1 MEKKTIKKV
10 VAGCLALVCMATA
23 GITAVATNGFGTYGS
38 EQDMQAATSEDVGSV
53 IGANKSNGIK
63 LMNTVIAAA
72 DYEEYGISPL
82 AETAQLLTATVNPT
96 NATNKAVTW
105 SIAWKNASSTWAKSK
120 SVTDYVTVTPTST
133 GANTA
138 TVECLQ
144 AFGEQVIV
152 TVTSEDNADAT
163 ASCTVDYA
171 ERLETR
177 TYKFTNIS
185 DMSTAG
191 EFSTGE
197 SGTLDIKLDDSVIFS
212 AVANSTAYTVDDTFE
227 ATCTVEVNA
236 SVLAEL
242 NTATGLS
249 ITAGA
254 LEDTCDGVDN
264 SKQCSVFNFLNLLEG
279 VDWTN
284 EENYNKLNNWLMENA
299 NKSLFTFSM
308 TYEGTY
314 SSFTDESSI
323 YFNADGLEVRVESVT
338 LDQGSLIF

>member
-10 VAGCLALVCMATA
+10 VAGCLALMCMATA
-23 GITAVATNGFGTYGS
+23 GAMAVATNGFGTYMP
-38 EQDMQAATSEDVGSV
+38 DMQATMSEGVGGAS
-53 IGANKSNGIK
+53 IGMGNSNGIK
-63 LMNTVIAAA
+63 LMNAVIAAA
-72 DYEEYGISPL
+72 DYDEYGVSPM
-82 AETAQLLTATVNPT
+82 AETAQLLTATINPT
-96 NATNKAVTW
+96 NATNKELTW
-105 SIAWKNASSTWAKSK
+105 SIAWKDASSAWASGKT
-120 SVTDYVTVTPTST
+120 VTDYVTVTPTST

-171 ERLETR
+171 ERLEMRSYT
-177 TYKFTNIS
+177 FTDIS
-185 DMSTAG
+185 DMSVAG

-197 SGTLDIKLDDSVIFS
+197 SGTLNVKLDDSVVFN
-212 AVANSTAYTVDDTFE
+212 AVANSTAYTADDTFE
-227 ATCTVEVNA
+227 ATYAVEVNA
-236 SVLAEL
+236 SVLSEL
-242 NTATGLS
+242 KTATGLS
-249 ITAGA
+249 ITAGV
-254 LEDTCDGVDN
+254 LENTCSGMDN
-264 SKQCSVFNFLNLLEG
+264 MKQGSAFNFLDLLDG

-299 NKSLFTFSM
+299 NQSLFTFSV
-308 TYEGTY
+308 TYVGTY
-314 SSFTDESSI
+314 SSFTDESAI

>member
-10 VAGCLALVCMATA
+10 VAGCLALMCMATA
-23 GITAVATNGFGTYGS
+23 GITAVTTNGFGYKTTEKNVEAGVNADMDGTYEAEGY
-38 EQDMQAATSEDVGSV
+38 
-53 IGANKSNGIK
+53 KGIR
-63 LMNTVIAAA
+63 LMNTVLAAA

-227 ATCTVEVNA
+227 ATYTVEVNA

-249 ITAGA
+249 ITAGV

-264 SKQCSVFNFLNLLEG
+264 VKQGSALNFLNLLEG

-308 TYEGTY
+308 TYEGMY